1 MGIDK
6 QEALLTE
13 FFLICIE
20 TDSWNWKMLVL
31 ANVMVV
37 CVLPLTVLG
46 TFTLGTPGVDMG
58 LLKKIP
64 KAVYDR
70 SEPVLPWFS

>member
-1 MGIDK
+1 
-6 QEALLTE
+6 
-13 FFLICIE
+13 
-20 TDSWNWKMLVL
+20 MLVL

-37 CVLPLTVLG
+37 SVLPLTVLG
-46 TFTLGTPGVDMG
+46 TFTLGIPGVDMG

-70 SEPVLPWFS
+70 SEPALPWFS